1 MSTEEHPPLPI
12 SKPTRVVLE
21 AVRTAAAC
29 SAVVIN
35 CVALVRVFGLI

>member
-1 MSTEEHPPLPI
+1 MPPEPHSPLPL

-29 SAVVIN
+29 SAVLLN
-35 CVALVRVFGLI
+35 CLIALRVFGFI